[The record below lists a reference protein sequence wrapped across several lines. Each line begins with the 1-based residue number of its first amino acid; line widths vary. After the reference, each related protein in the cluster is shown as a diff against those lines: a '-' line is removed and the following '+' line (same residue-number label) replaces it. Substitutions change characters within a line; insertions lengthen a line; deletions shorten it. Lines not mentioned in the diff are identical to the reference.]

1 MNKVRVN
8 CVNGCQDHSLVK
20 LRDSDLEV
28 VFNISLKEFKRL
40 DYFVLGK
47 ITKILFSKAKLYDCN
62 STYEAVFTIIFL
74 LIATSLVLL
83 L

>member
-40 DYFVLGK
+40 NYVVLGK
-47 ITKILFSKAKLYDCN
+47 ITKILFKQSQDIRL
-62 STYEAVFTIIFL
+62 
-74 LIATSLVLL
+74 
-83 L
+83 